1 MHSSPL
7 PAYGAVRY
15 CPAGHWQPRPGLHPL
30 GNAMPLSAY
39 RVRRNAGK
47 LELNGQLTEWPA
59 DQLFIRRCTKVVRTE
74 DPNTGRAVSILC
86 GQEWVESTH
95 GSTHYWAVS

>member
-1 MHSSPL
+1 MLSSDL

-15 CPAGHWQPRPGLHPL
+15 CPAGHWQPRPGTRLAGQAHPT
-30 GNAMPLSAY
+30 ATF
-39 RVRRNAGK
+39 RVRRDARK

-59 DQLFIRRCTKVVRTE
+59 EQLFIRRCTTVVRTE

-86 GQEWVESTH
+86 GQEWVESTE
-95 GSTHYWAVS
+95 GSTDY

>member
-1 MHSSPL
+1 MHPMGHALPL
-7 PAYGAVRY
+7 A
-15 CPAGHWQPRPGLHPL
+15 
-30 GNAMPLSAY
+30 AY
-39 RVRRNAGK
+39 RVRRDTRK

-59 DQLFIRRCTKVVRTE
+59 DQLFIRRCTTVVRTE

-95 GSTHYWAVS
+95 GATNYWAVS

>member
-1 MHSSPL
+1 
-7 PAYGAVRY
+7 
-15 CPAGHWQPRPGLHPL
+15 LHPL
-30 GNAMPLSAY
+30 GNAVPLSAY
-39 RVRRNAGK
+39 RVRRGALK

-95 GSTHYWAVS
+95 GSTNYWAVS

>member
-1 MHSSPL
+1 M
-7 PAYGAVRY
+7 
-15 CPAGHWQPRPGLHPL
+15 HPL
-30 GNAMPLSAY
+30 GNAVPMAAY
-39 RVRRNAGK
+39 RVRRDGRK

-95 GSTHYWAVS
+95 GSTQYWAVS

>member
-1 MHSSPL
+1 MHSSDL

-15 CPAGHWQPRPGLHPL
+15 CPAGHWQPGPGMPL
-30 GNAMPLSAY
+30 GDTQPTATF
-39 RVRRNAGK
+39 RVRRDARK

-59 DQLFIRRCTKVVRTE
+59 QQLFVRRCTTVVRTE

-86 GQEWVESTH
+86 GQEWVESTD
-95 GSTHYWAVS
+95 GSTDH